1 MVIQAI
7 ILSLVKSYKFV
18 CMGVVMTGKKSVTRI
33 RPWLVLF
40 LPCLVAVNPA
50 RAQVVEEIIVTAT
63 KRETSLQDTAMSI
76 TALSEF
82 ELQRIGA
89 EGIFDYGVKIPNLGF
104 SNEADGRFNS
114 GSPALRGV
122 AGGGVVGATG
132 FYIDDIPVP
141 EYMDP
146 RVSDISR
153 VEVLRGPQ
161 GTLYGA
167 RSMGGTL
174 RVITRQANAEEL
186 DGYLRSSVSDVKEG
200 DINWRVDGSVNAPI
214 VEGVLGM
221 RALLY
226 YAQNSGVFDRVHIA
240 GSNRPAFDAVKNADD
255 DEFYGGSIAFVWNAA
270 DNISIRPRFMYQR
283 TDSDNLPLADLSP
296 GNFEVP
302 RHNNIEE
309 PGEEE
314 WWLGS
319 VTVNIDTGFGEI
331 VSTTAR
337 FDREVRE
344 YEDQTGTLDGLLFAA
359 SGLPEPHIPSFVYE
373 IEEDTSVV
381 HETRLISDFGDL
393 PFDDV
398 ALTLGV
404 FYEDRQHILNYPP
417 SYAPGINEQFT
428 GTLNAILTGI
438 VPGFPVPVPPG
449 LLGSDLVF
457 TTYDDKD
464 TEEIAVFGELSLR
477 LSDKLRLTAGARWSE
492 TTIDFTADRNGFVN
506 GGPAVVMPP
515 SRSSSRVVPK
525 VLLEL
530 DVTDDV
536 LVYGSASKGFRV
548 GGVNMPVPV
557 AFCAAELADL
567 GITNEDVAT
576 FDSDSLW
583 NFEFGMK
590 SSWFDERV
598 NLNVSAFNINWDNTL
613 QTNRLACGFQYV
625 ANSGEAEN
633 KGVEVEL
640 QAVPVEG
647 LNISMGLGYTDA
659 EITKGDPLIGTQE
672 GDRILQVPEVTFN
685 AAAEY
690 NFPLFDDWE
699 GYIRGD
705 YSYYDD
711 SLSANNVSGTIPP
724 RVRDS
729 FELLNFRI
737 GAYQAGSWDLA
748 LFVKNAT
755 NEHANLSDN
764 RSIAAEKP
772 GRPRIVTNR
781 PRSFG
786 LEVRKDF

>member
-1 MVIQAI
+1 MI
-7 ILSLVKSYKFV
+7 
-18 CMGVVMTGKKSVTRI
+18 GKKIMMFTRRWVI
-33 RPWLVLF
+33 LF
-40 LPCLVAVNPA
+40 LLCPVVAAPVQ
-50 RAQVVEEIIVTAT
+50 AQVIEEIIVTAT
-63 KRETSLQDTAMSI
+63 KRETSLQDTPMSI
-76 TALSEF
+76 TALGEF

-114 GSPALRGV
+114 GSPAIRGV

-141 EYMDP
+141 EYMNP

-167 RSMGGTL
+167 RSMGGTV
-174 RVITRQANAEEL
+174 RVITKQADADEF
-186 DGYLRSSVSDVKEG
+186 DGYLGASISDVKEG

-214 VEGVLGM
+214 VEGVLGA
-221 RALLY
+221 RALFY

-240 GSNRPAFDAVKNADD
+240 GSNRPAFNTVNNIDD
-255 DEFYGGSIAFVWNAA
+255 DEFYGGAISFVWNAA

-296 GNFEVP
+296 GSFDVP

-314 WWLGS
+314 WWLAS

-331 VSTTAR
+331 VSTTAG
-337 FDREVRE
+337 FDRKIEE
-344 YEDQTGTLDGLLFAA
+344 YEDQTGTLDGLIFAA

-373 IEEDTSVV
+373 EEEDTSFV
-381 HETRLISDFGDL
+381 HETRLIADFGDL
-393 PFDDV
+393 PFDGV
-398 ALTLGV
+398 ATTLGV
-404 FYEDRQHILNYPP
+404 FYEDREHILNYPP
-417 SYAPGINEQFT
+417 SFAPGINAQFT
-428 GTLNAILTGI
+428 GILNSILTGI
-438 VPGFPVPVPPG
+438 APGFPVPVPPG

-457 TTYDDKD
+457 HTYDDKD
-464 TEEIAVFGELSLR
+464 TEEIAVFGELTLR
-477 LSDKLRLTAGARWSE
+477 LSDSLRLTAGARWSE
-492 TTIDFTADRNGFVN
+492 TTIEFSADRGGFVN

-515 SRSSSRVVPK
+515 KRSSSRVVPK
-525 VLLEL
+525 VLMEL
-530 DVTDDV
+530 DVTEDL
-536 LVYGSASKGFRV
+536 LVYGSASKGFRE

-576 FDSDSLW
+576 FESDSLW
-583 NFEFGMK
+583 NYELGMK
-590 SSWFDERV
+590 SSLFDDRV
-598 NLNVSAFNINWDNTL
+598 NLNISAFNINWDNTL

-625 ANSGEAEN
+625 ANSGSAKN

-640 QAVPVEG
+640 QAAPVEG
-647 LNISMGLGYTDA
+647 LNISMGFGYTDA
-659 EITKGDPLIGTQE
+659 KITKGDDLIGTVK

-690 NFPLFDDWE
+690 SFPLFADWE
-699 GYIRGD
+699 GYVRGD

-711 SLSANNVSGTIPP
+711 SLSANNASGTIPP

-737 GAYQAGSWDLA
+737 GAYQAGSWHVA
-748 LFVKNAT
+748 LFMKNAT
-755 NEHANLSDN
+755 NDHANLSDN

-786 LEVRKDF
+786 IEVRKDF

>member
-1 MVIQAI
+1 MIGNMVITHTRRW
-7 ILSLVKSYKFV
+7 
-18 CMGVVMTGKKSVTRI
+18 VM
-33 RPWLVLF
+33 LF
-40 LPCLVAVNPA
+40 LLCAVVAIPA
-50 RAQVVEEIIVTAT
+50 QAQVIEEIIVTAT

-104 SNEADGRFNS
+104 SNEADGRFNA

-141 EYMDP
+141 EYMNP

-167 RSMGGTL
+167 RSMGGTV
-174 RVITRQANAEEL
+174 RVITKQAHTDEF
-186 DGYLRSSVSDVKEG
+186 DGFLRTSISDVKEG
-200 DINWRVDGSVNAPI
+200 DINWRVDGGVNAPI
-214 VEGVLGM
+214 VEGVLGA
-221 RALLY
+221 RALFY

-240 GSNRPAFDAVKNADD
+240 GSNRPAFDAVEDVDD
-255 DEFYGGSIAFVWNAA
+255 DEFYGGAVSFVWNAT

-296 GNFEVP
+296 GNFVVP
-302 RHNNIEE
+302 RHNNIAE

-337 FDREVRE
+337 FDREIKE
-344 YEDQTGTLDGLLFAA
+344 YEDQSGTLDGLLFAA
-359 SGLPEPHIPSFVYE
+359 SGLPEPHIPAIVYE
-373 IEEDTSVV
+373 EEEDTSFV
-381 HETRLISDFGDL
+381 HETRFITDFGDL
-393 PFDDV
+393 PFNDV
-398 ALTLGV
+398 ALTLGI
-404 FYEDRQHILNYPP
+404 FYEDREHILNYPP
-417 SYAPGINEQFT
+417 SFAPGINAQFT

-457 TTYDDKD
+457 YTYDDQD
-464 TEEIAVFGELSLR
+464 TEEIAVFGELTLR
-477 LSDKLRLTAGARWSE
+477 LSDDLRLTAGARWSD
-492 TTIDFTADRNGFVN
+492 TTIDFTSDRGGFVN
-506 GGPAVVMPP
+506 SGPTILPP
-515 SRSSSRVVPK
+515 TTRSSSRVVPK

-530 DVTDDV
+530 DVTDDL
-536 LVYGSASKGFRV
+536 LVYATASKGFRV
-548 GGVNMPVPV
+548 GGVNLSVPELL
-557 AFCAAELADL
+557 CAGELASL
-567 GITNEDVAT
+567 GITSADVAT

-583 NFEFGMK
+583 NFEMGMK
-590 SSWFDERV
+590 SSWFDDRV
-598 NLNVSAFNINWDNTL
+598 NLNVSAFNINWDDIL

-625 ANSGEAEN
+625 ANSGEAKN

-640 QAVPVEG
+640 EAVPVEG
-647 LNISMGLGYTDA
+647 LNISMGFGYTDA
-659 EITKGDPLIGTQE
+659 EITKGNTLAGTEE
-672 GDRILQVPEVTFN
+672 GDRVTQVPEITFN

-690 NFPLFDDWE
+690 SFPLFSDWE
-699 GYIRGD
+699 AYVRGD

-711 SLSANNVSGTIPP
+711 SLSGNNSGTLPP

-737 GAYQAGSWDLA
+737 GAYQAGSWDIA

-755 NEHANLSDN
+755 NEHTNLSDN

-772 GRPRIVTNR
+772 GRPRIATNR

-786 LEVRKDF
+786 LEIRKDF

>member
-1 MVIQAI
+1 MIGDLAITYTRRWVI
-7 ILSLVKSYKFV
+7 
-18 CMGVVMTGKKSVTRI
+18 
-33 RPWLVLF
+33 LF
-40 LPCLVAVNPA
+40 LLCAVAAIPA
-50 RAQVVEEIIVTAT
+50 QAQVIEEIIVTAT

-76 TALSEF
+76 TALGEF

-104 SNEADGRFNS
+104 SNEADGRFNA

-141 EYMDP
+141 EYMNP
-146 RVSDISR
+146 RVTDISR

-167 RSMGGTL
+167 RSMGGTV
-174 RVITRQANAEEL
+174 RVITKQAQPDEF
-186 DGYLRSSVSDVKEG
+186 DGFLRTSISDVKEG
-200 DINWRVDGSVNAPI
+200 DINWRVDGGVNAPI
-214 VEGVLGM
+214 VEGVLGA
-221 RALLY
+221 RALFY

-240 GSNRPAFDAVKNADD
+240 GSNRPAFDAVEDADD
-255 DEFYGGSIAFVWNAA
+255 DEFYGGAVSFVWNATN
-270 DNISIRPRFMYQR
+270 NISIRPRFMYQR

-302 RHNNIEE
+302 RHNNIAE

-337 FDREVRE
+337 FDREIKE
-344 YEDQTGTLDGLLFAA
+344 YEDQSGTLDGLLFAA
-359 SGLPEPHIPSFVYE
+359 SGLPEPHIPAIVYE
-373 IEEDTSVV
+373 EEEDTSLV
-381 HETRLISDFGDL
+381 HETRFITDFGDL
-393 PFDDV
+393 PFNDV
-398 ALTLGV
+398 ALTLGI
-404 FYEDRQHILNYPP
+404 FYEDREHILNYPP
-417 SYAPGINEQFT
+417 SFAPGINAQFT

-457 TTYDDKD
+457 YTYDDQD
-464 TEEIAVFGELSLR
+464 TEEIAVFGELTLR
-477 LSDKLRLTAGARWSE
+477 LSDDLRLTAGARWSD
-492 TTIDFTADRNGFVN
+492 TTIDFTSDRGGFVN
-506 GGPAVVMPP
+506 SGPTILPP
-515 SRSSSRVVPK
+515 TTRSSSRVVPK

-530 DVTDDV
+530 DVTDDL
-536 LVYGSASKGFRV
+536 LVYATASKGFRV
-548 GGVNMPVPV
+548 GGVNLSVPELL
-557 AFCAAELADL
+557 CAGELASL
-567 GITNEDVAT
+567 GITSEDVAT
-576 FDSDSLW
+576 FNSDSLW
-583 NFEFGMK
+583 NYEMGMK
-590 SSWFDERV
+590 SSWFDDRV
-598 NLNVSAFNINWDNTL
+598 NLNVSAFNINWDDIL

-625 ANSGEAEN
+625 ANSGEAKN

-640 QAVPVEG
+640 EAVPVEG
-647 LNISMGLGYTDA
+647 LNISMGFGYTDA
-659 EITKGDPLIGTQE
+659 EITKGNFLAGTEE
-672 GDRILQVPEVTFN
+672 GDRVTQVPEITFN

-690 NFPLFDDWE
+690 SFPLFSGWE
-699 GYIRGD
+699 GYVRGD

-711 SLSANNVSGTIPP
+711 SLSGNNSGILPP

-737 GAYQAGSWDLA
+737 GAFQAGSWDLA
-748 LFVKNAT
+748 VFVKNAT

-772 GRPRIVTNR
+772 GRPRIMTNR

-786 LEVRKDF
+786 VEIRKDF

>member
-1 MVIQAI
+1 MIKKNI
-7 ILSLVKSYKFV
+7 INHVRYG
-18 CMGVVMTGKKSVTRI
+18 C
-33 RPWLVLF
+33 LF
-40 LPCLVAVNPA
+40 LLLTVAA
-50 RAQVVEEIIVTAT
+50 TAGQAQVIEEIIVTAT
-63 KRETSLQDTAMSI
+63 KRETSLQDTPMSI
-76 TALSEF
+76 TALGEF

-114 GSPALRGV
+114 GSPAIRGV
-122 AGGGVVGATG
+122 AGGGVIGATG

-141 EYMDP
+141 EYMNP

-167 RSMGGTL
+167 RSMGGDGARYHETGGCR
-174 RVITRQANAEEL
+174 RVRRL
-186 DGYLRSSVSDVKEG
+186 L
-200 DINWRVDGSVNAPI
+200 WSVNFGRQGGRHQLAGGRQCERADRGRRAGRPCA
-214 VEGVLGM
+214 VLL
-221 RALLY
+221 RAEF
-226 YAQNSGVFDRVHIA
+226 SGVFDRVHIA
-240 GSNRPAFDAVKNADD
+240 GSNRPAFDTVNNIDD
-255 DEFYGGSIAFVWNAA
+255 DEYYGGAISFVWNAT

-296 GNFEVP
+296 GNFDVP

-314 WWLGS
+314 WWLAS

-331 VSTTAR
+331 VSTTAG
-337 FDREVRE
+337 FDRKIEE
-344 YEDQTGTLDGLLFAA
+344 YEDQTGTLDGLIFAA

-373 IEEDTSVV
+373 EEEDTSFV
-381 HETRLISDFGDL
+381 HETRLIADFGDL
-393 PFDDV
+393 PFDG
-398 ALTLGV
+398 AAMTLGV
-404 FYEDRQHILNYPP
+404 FYEDREHILNYPP
-417 SYAPGINEQFT
+417 SFAPGINAQFT
-428 GTLNAILTGI
+428 GILNSILTGI

-449 LLGSDLVF
+449 LLGSDMVF
-457 TTYDDKD
+457 HTYDDKD
-464 TEEIAVFGELSLR
+464 TEEIAVFGELTLR
-477 LSDKLRLTAGARWSE
+477 LSDSLRLTAGARWSE
-492 TTIDFTADRNGFVN
+492 TTIEFSADRGGFVN

-515 SRSSSRVVPK
+515 TRSSSRVVPK
-525 VLLEL
+525 VLMEL
-530 DVTDDV
+530 DVTED
-536 LVYGSASKGFRV
+536 LLLYGSASKGFRE

-557 AFCAAELADL
+557 AFCATELADL

-576 FDSDSLW
+576 FESDSLW
-583 NFEFGMK
+583 NYELGMK
-590 SSWFDERV
+590 SSLFDDRV
-598 NLNVSAFNINWDNTL
+598 NLNVSAFTINWDDTL

-625 ANSGEAEN
+625 ANSGSAKN

-640 QAVPVEG
+640 QAAPVEG

-659 EITKGDPLIGTQE
+659 KITKGDDLIGTVK

-690 NFPLFDDWE
+690 SFPLVAGWE
-699 GYIRGD
+699 GYVRGD

-737 GAYQAGSWDLA
+737 GAYQAGSWNVA

-755 NEHANLSDN
+755 NDHANLSDN

-772 GRPRIVTNR
+772 GTAAHRHESPAQFRP
-781 PRSFG
+781 
-786 LEVRKDF
+786 

>member
-1 MVIQAI
+1 MSRKNIMNFAQRSVILFLLYLLAANQTWAQAI
-7 ILSLVKSYKFV
+7 
-18 CMGVVMTGKKSVTRI
+18 
-33 RPWLVLF
+33 
-40 LPCLVAVNPA
+40 
-50 RAQVVEEIIVTAT
+50 EEIIVTAT
-63 KRETSLQDTAMSI
+63 KRETSLQDTALSI
-76 TALSEF
+76 TAVGEF

-114 GSPALRGV
+114 GSPAIRGV
-122 AGGGVVGATG
+122 AGGGVIGATG

-141 EYMDP
+141 EYMNP

-167 RSMGGTL
+167 RSMGGTV
-174 RVITRQANAEEL
+174 RVITKQANTDEL
-186 DGYLRSSVSDVKEG
+186 DGYLRTSISDIKEG

-214 VEGVLGM
+214 VEGVLGV

-240 GSNRPAFDAVKNADD
+240 GSNRPAFDTVEDVDD
-255 DEFYGGSIAFVWNAA
+255 DEFYGGSVAFVWNAT
-270 DNISIRPRFMYQR
+270 DNITIKPRFMYQR
-283 TDSDNLPLADLSP
+283 TNSDNLPLADLSP
-296 GNFEVP
+296 GNFDVP

-319 VTVNIDTGFGEI
+319 VTVNIDTGFGEL
-331 VSTTAR
+331 VSTTAK
-337 FDREVRE
+337 FDRDVKEF
-344 YEDQTGTLDGLLFAA
+344 EDQTGTLDGLLFAA
-359 SGLPEPHIPSFVYE
+359 EGLPEPHIPSFVYE
-373 IEEDTSVV
+373 LEEDTSFV
-381 HETRLISDFGDL
+381 HETRLIADFGDL
-393 PFDDV
+393 PFAGV
-398 ALTLGV
+398 AMTLGV
-404 FYEDRQHILNYPP
+404 FYEDREHILDYPP
-417 SYAPGINEQFT
+417 SFAPGINAQFT
-428 GTLNAILTGI
+428 GILNAILTGI

-457 TTYDDKD
+457 QTYDDKD
-464 TEEIAVFGELSLR
+464 TEEIAVFGELTFR
-477 LSDKLRLTAGARWSE
+477 LSDSLRLTAGARWSE
-492 TTIDFTADRNGFVN
+492 TTIDFSADRNGIVN
-506 GGPAVVMPP
+506 GGPAIVMPP
-515 SRSSSRVVPK
+515 TRSSSRVVPK
-525 VLLEL
+525 VLMEL
-530 DVTDDV
+530 DVNEDL
-536 LVYGSASKGFRV
+536 LVYGSAAKGFRV
-548 GGVNMPVPV
+548 GGVNMPIPV
-557 AFCAAELADL
+557 AFCAQELADL
-567 GITNEDVAT
+567 GISNEDVAT

-583 NFEFGMK
+583 NFELGMK
-590 SSWFDERV
+590 SSWFDERL
-598 NLNVSAFNINWDNTL
+598 NLNVSAFNISWSDTL

-625 ANSGEAEN
+625 ANSGSAEN
-633 KGVEVEL
+633 KGVEIEL
-640 QAVPVEG
+640 EAAPVEG

-659 EITKGDPLIGTQE
+659 KITQGDALIGTVE

-690 NFPLFDDWE
+690 NFPLVSGWE
-699 GYIRGD
+699 GYVRGD

-711 SLSANNVSGTIPP
+711 SLSANNVSGTLPP

-737 GAYQAGSWDLA
+737 GAFQAGSWNVA
-748 LFVKNAT
+748 LFAKNVT

-772 GRPRIVTNR
+772 GRPRIITNR

-786 LEVRKDF
+786 LEIRKDF

>member
-1 MVIQAI
+1 MSRKNIMNFAQRSVILFLLYLLAANQTWAQAI
-7 ILSLVKSYKFV
+7 
-18 CMGVVMTGKKSVTRI
+18 
-33 RPWLVLF
+33 
-40 LPCLVAVNPA
+40 
-50 RAQVVEEIIVTAT
+50 EEIIVTAT

-76 TALSEF
+76 TAIGEF

-114 GSPALRGV
+114 GSPAIRGV
-122 AGGGVVGATG
+122 AGGGVIGATG

-141 EYMDP
+141 EYMNP

-167 RSMGGTL
+167 RSMGGTV
-174 RVITRQANAEEL
+174 RVITKQANSDEL
-186 DGYLRSSVSDVKEG
+186 DGYLRTSISDIKEG

-214 VEGVLGM
+214 VEGVLGV

-226 YAQNSGVFDRVHIA
+226 YAQNSGVFDRVHID
-240 GSNRPAFDAVKNADD
+240 GSNRPAFDTVEDVDD
-255 DEFYGGSIAFVWNAA
+255 DEFYGGSVAFVWNAT
-270 DNISIRPRFMYQR
+270 DNITIKPRFMYQR
-283 TDSDNLPLADLSP
+283 TNSDNLPLADLSP
-296 GNFEVP
+296 GNFDVP

-331 VSTTAR
+331 VSTTAK
-337 FDREVRE
+337 FDRDVKEF
-344 YEDQTGTLDGLLFAA
+344 EDQTGTLDGLLFAA
-359 SGLPEPHIPSFVYE
+359 EGLPEPHLPSFVYE
-373 IEEDTSVV
+373 LEEDTSFV
-381 HETRLISDFGDL
+381 HETRLIADFGDL
-393 PFDDV
+393 PFAGV
-398 ALTLGV
+398 AMTLGV
-404 FYEDRQHILNYPP
+404 FYEDREHILDYPP
-417 SYAPGINEQFT
+417 SFAPGINAQFT
-428 GTLNAILTGI
+428 GILNAILTGI
-438 VPGFPVPVPPG
+438 VPGFPVPLPPG

-457 TTYDDKD
+457 QTYDDKD
-464 TEEIAVFGELSLR
+464 TEEIAVFGELTFR
-477 LSDKLRLTAGARWSE
+477 LSDSLRLTAGARWSE
-492 TTIDFTADRNGFVN
+492 TTIDFSADRNGFVN
-506 GGPAVVMPP
+506 GGPAIVMPP
-515 SRSSSRVVPK
+515 TRSSSRVVPK
-525 VLLEL
+525 VLMEL
-530 DVTDDV
+530 DVNEDL
-536 LVYGSASKGFRV
+536 LVYGSAAKGFRV
-548 GGVNMPVPV
+548 GGVNMPIPV
-557 AFCAAELADL
+557 AFCAQELADL
-567 GITNEDVAT
+567 GISNEDIAT

-583 NFEFGMK
+583 NFELGMK
-590 SSWFDERV
+590 SSWFDERL
-598 NLNVSAFNINWDNTL
+598 NLNVSAFNISWSDTL

-625 ANSGEAEN
+625 ANSGSAEN
-633 KGVEVEL
+633 KGVEIEL
-640 QAVPVEG
+640 EAAPVEG

-659 EITKGDPLIGTQE
+659 KITQGDALIGTVE

-690 NFPLFDDWE
+690 NFPLVSGWE
-699 GYIRGD
+699 GYVRGD

-737 GAYQAGSWDLA
+737 GAFQAGSWDVA
-748 LFVKNAT
+748 LFVKNTT
-755 NEHANLSDN
+755 NDHANLSDN

-786 LEVRKDF
+786 LEIRKDF

>member
-1 MVIQAI
+1 MSRKNIMNFAQRSVILFLLYLLAANQTWAQAI
-7 ILSLVKSYKFV
+7 
-18 CMGVVMTGKKSVTRI
+18 
-33 RPWLVLF
+33 
-40 LPCLVAVNPA
+40 
-50 RAQVVEEIIVTAT
+50 EEIIVTAT

-76 TALSEF
+76 TAIGEF

-114 GSPALRGV
+114 GSPAIRGV
-122 AGGGVVGATG
+122 AGGGVIGATG

-141 EYMDP
+141 EYMNP

-167 RSMGGTL
+167 RSMGGTV
-174 RVITRQANAEEL
+174 RVITKQANSDEL
-186 DGYLRSSVSDVKEG
+186 DGYLRTSISDIKEG

-214 VEGVLGM
+214 VEGVLGV

-226 YAQNSGVFDRVHIA
+226 YAQNSGVFDRVHID
-240 GSNRPAFDAVKNADD
+240 GSNRPAFDTVEDVDD
-255 DEFYGGSIAFVWNAA
+255 DEFYGGSVAFVWNAT
-270 DNISIRPRFMYQR
+270 DNITIKPRFMYQR
-283 TDSDNLPLADLSP
+283 TNSDNLPLADLSP
-296 GNFEVP
+296 GNFDVP

-331 VSTTAR
+331 VSTTAK
-337 FDREVRE
+337 FDRDVKEF
-344 YEDQTGTLDGLLFAA
+344 EDQTGTLDGLLFAA
-359 SGLPEPHIPSFVYE
+359 SGLPEPHLPSPLSE
-373 IEEDTSVV
+373 TEEDSSFV
-381 HETRLISDFGDL
+381 HETRLITDFGDL
-393 PFDDV
+393 PV
-398 ALTLGV
+398 AGLALTLGV
-404 FYEDRQHILNYPP
+404 FYEDREHVLEYPP
-417 SYAPGINEQFT
+417 SFAPGINAQFT
-428 GTLNAILTGI
+428 GALNTILTGI

-457 TTYDDKD
+457 YTYDDRD
-464 TEEIAVFGELSLR
+464 TEEIAVFGELTLR
-477 LSDKLRLTAGARWSE
+477 LSDELRLTAGARWSD
-492 TTIDFTADRNGFVN
+492 TTIDFTSDRGGFVN
-506 GGPAVVMPP
+506 SGPTILPP
-515 SRSSSRVVPK
+515 TSRSSSRVVPK

-530 DVTDDV
+530 DVTEDM
-536 LVYGSASKGFRV
+536 LIYGSAAKGFRV
-548 GGVNMPVPV
+548 GGVNLSVPELL
-557 AFCAAELADL
+557 CAGELAGLD
-567 GITNEDVAT
+567 ITSEDVAT

-583 NFEFGMK
+583 NFEMGMK

-598 NLNVSAFNINWDNTL
+598 NLNVSAFNISWNDIL

-625 ANSGEAEN
+625 ANSGSAEN

-640 QAVPVEG
+640 EAIPVEG
-647 LNISMGLGYTDA
+647 LNISMGFGYTDA
-659 EITKGDPLIGTQE
+659 KITEGNPLAGTAE
-672 GDRILQVPEVTFN
+672 GDRVTQVPEITFN
-685 AAAEY
+685 AAVEY
-690 NFPLFDDWE
+690 SFPLFSDWE
-699 GYIRGD
+699 GYVRGD

-711 SLSANNVSGTIPP
+711 SLSGNNSGTLPP

-737 GAYQAGSWDLA
+737 GAFQAGSWNVA
-748 LFVKNAT
+748 LFAKNVT

-772 GRPRIVTNR
+772 GRPRIITNR

-786 LEVRKDF
+786 LEIRKDF

>member
-1 MVIQAI
+1 MSRKNIMNFTQRSVILFLLYLLAANQTWAQAI
-7 ILSLVKSYKFV
+7 
-18 CMGVVMTGKKSVTRI
+18 
-33 RPWLVLF
+33 
-40 LPCLVAVNPA
+40 
-50 RAQVVEEIIVTAT
+50 EEIIVTAT

-76 TALSEF
+76 TAIGEF

-114 GSPALRGV
+114 GSPAIRGV
-122 AGGGVVGATG
+122 AGGGVIGATG

-141 EYMDP
+141 EYMNP

-167 RSMGGTL
+167 RSMGGTVRL
-174 RVITRQANAEEL
+174 ITKQANTDEL
-186 DGYLRSSVSDVKEG
+186 DGYLRTSISDIKEG

-214 VEGVLGM
+214 VEGVLGV

-240 GSNRPAFDAVKNADD
+240 DSNRPAFDTVEDVDD
-255 DEFYGGSIAFVWNAA
+255 DEFYGGSVAFVWNAT
-270 DNISIRPRFMYQR
+270 DNITIKPRFMYQR
-283 TDSDNLPLADLSP
+283 TNSDNLPLADLSP
-296 GNFEVP
+296 GNFDVP
-302 RHNNIEE
+302 RHNNIGE

-319 VTVNIDTGFGEI
+319 VTVNIDTGFGEL
-331 VSTTAR
+331 VSTTAK
-337 FDREVRE
+337 FDRDVKEF
-344 YEDQTGTLDGLLFAA
+344 EDQTGTLDGLLFAA
-359 SGLPEPHIPSFVYE
+359 EGLPEPHIPSFVYE
-373 IEEDTSVV
+373 LEEDTSFV
-381 HETRLISDFGDL
+381 HETRLIADFGDL
-393 PFDDV
+393 PFAGV
-398 ALTLGV
+398 AMTLGV
-404 FYEDRQHILNYPP
+404 FYEDREHILDYPP
-417 SYAPGINEQFT
+417 SFAPGINAQFT
-428 GTLNAILTGI
+428 GILNAILTGI

-457 TTYDDKD
+457 QTYDDKD
-464 TEEIAVFGELSLR
+464 TEEIAVFGELTFR
-477 LSDKLRLTAGARWSE
+477 LSDSLRLTAGARWSE
-492 TTIDFTADRNGFVN
+492 TTIDFSADRNGFVN
-506 GGPAVVMPP
+506 GGPAIVMPP
-515 SRSSSRVVPK
+515 TRSSSRVVPK
-525 VLLEL
+525 VLMEL
-530 DVTDDV
+530 DVNEDL
-536 LVYGSASKGFRV
+536 LVYGSAAKGFRV
-548 GGVNMPVPV
+548 GGVNMPIPV
-557 AFCAAELADL
+557 AFCAQELADL
-567 GITNEDVAT
+567 GISNEDVAT

-583 NFEFGMK
+583 NFELGMK
-590 SSWFDERV
+590 SSWFDERL
-598 NLNVSAFNINWDNTL
+598 NLNVSAFNISWSDTL

-625 ANSGEAEN
+625 ANSGSAEN
-633 KGVEVEL
+633 KGVEIEL
-640 QAVPVEG
+640 EAAPVEG

-659 EITKGDPLIGTQE
+659 KITQGDALIGTVE

-690 NFPLFDDWE
+690 NFPLVSGWE
-699 GYIRGD
+699 GYVRGD

-711 SLSANNVSGTIPP
+711 SLSANNASGTLPP

-737 GAYQAGSWDLA
+737 GAFQAGSWDVA

-755 NEHANLSDN
+755 NDHANLSDN

-786 LEVRKDF
+786 LEIRKDF

>member
-1 MVIQAI
+1 MSRKNIMNFTQRSVILFLLYLLAANQTWAQAI
-7 ILSLVKSYKFV
+7 
-18 CMGVVMTGKKSVTRI
+18 
-33 RPWLVLF
+33 
-40 LPCLVAVNPA
+40 
-50 RAQVVEEIIVTAT
+50 EEIIVTAT

-76 TALSEF
+76 TAIGEF

-114 GSPALRGV
+114 GSPAIRGV
-122 AGGGVVGATG
+122 AGGGVIGATG

-141 EYMDP
+141 EYMNP

-167 RSMGGTL
+167 RSMGGTV
-174 RVITRQANAEEL
+174 RVITKQANSDEL
-186 DGYLRSSVSDVKEG
+186 DGYLRTSISDIKEG

-214 VEGVLGM
+214 VEGVLGV

-226 YAQNSGVFDRVHIA
+226 YAQNSGVFDRVHID
-240 GSNRPAFDAVKNADD
+240 GSNRPAFDTVEDVDD
-255 DEFYGGSIAFVWNAA
+255 DEFYGGSVAFVWNAT
-270 DNISIRPRFMYQR
+270 DNITIKPRFMYQR
-283 TDSDNLPLADLSP
+283 TNSDNLPLADLSP
-296 GNFEVP
+296 GNFDVP

-319 VTVNIDTGFGEI
+319 VTVNIDTGFGEL
-331 VSTTAR
+331 VSTTAK
-337 FDREVRE
+337 FDRDVKEF
-344 YEDQTGTLDGLLFAA
+344 EDQTGTLDGLLFARD
-359 SGLPEPHIPSFVYE
+359 GLPEPHIPSFIYE
-373 IEEDTSVV
+373 LEEDTSFV
-381 HETRLISDFGDL
+381 HETRLIADFGDL
-393 PFDDV
+393 PFAGV
-398 ALTLGV
+398 AMTLGV
-404 FYEDRQHILNYPP
+404 FYEDREHILDYPP
-417 SYAPGINEQFT
+417 SFAPGINAQFT
-428 GTLNAILTGI
+428 GILNAILTGI
-438 VPGFPVPVPPG
+438 VPGYPVPLPPG

-457 TTYDDKD
+457 QTYDDKD
-464 TEEIAVFGELSLR
+464 TEEIAVFGELTFR
-477 LSDKLRLTAGARWSE
+477 LSDSLRLTAGARWSE
-492 TTIDFTADRNGFVN
+492 TTIDFSADRNGFAN
-506 GGPAVVMPP
+506 GGPAIVMPP
-515 SRSSSRVVPK
+515 TRSSSRVVPK
-525 VLLEL
+525 VLMEL
-530 DVTDDV
+530 DVNEDL
-536 LVYGSASKGFRV
+536 LVYGSAAKGFRV

-557 AFCAAELADL
+557 AFCAQELADL
-567 GITNEDVAT
+567 GISNEDVAT

-583 NFEFGMK
+583 NFELGMK
-590 SSWFDERV
+590 SSWFDERL
-598 NLNVSAFNINWDNTL
+598 NLNVSAFNISWSDTL
-613 QTNRLACGFQYV
+613 QTNRLACGFQYA
-625 ANSGEAEN
+625 ANSGSAEN
-633 KGVEVEL
+633 KGVEIEL
-640 QAVPVEG
+640 EAAPVEG

-659 EITKGDPLIGTQE
+659 KITQGDALIGTVE

-690 NFPLFDDWE
+690 NFPLVSGWE
-699 GYIRGD
+699 GYVRGD

-711 SLSANNVSGTIPP
+711 SLSANNASGTLPP

-737 GAYQAGSWDLA
+737 GAFQAGSWDVA

-755 NEHANLSDN
+755 NDHANLSDN

-786 LEVRKDF
+786 LEIRKDF

>member
-1 MVIQAI
+1 MSRKNIMNFAQRSVILFLLYLLAANQTWAQAI
-7 ILSLVKSYKFV
+7 
-18 CMGVVMTGKKSVTRI
+18 
-33 RPWLVLF
+33 
-40 LPCLVAVNPA
+40 
-50 RAQVVEEIIVTAT
+50 EEIIVTAT

-76 TALSEF
+76 TAIGEF

-114 GSPALRGV
+114 GSPAIRGV
-122 AGGGVVGATG
+122 AGGGVIGATG

-141 EYMDP
+141 EYMNP

-167 RSMGGTL
+167 RSMGGTV
-174 RVITRQANAEEL
+174 RVITKQANSDEL
-186 DGYLRSSVSDVKEG
+186 DGYLRTSISDIKEG

-214 VEGVLGM
+214 VEGVLGV

-226 YAQNSGVFDRVHIA
+226 YTQNSGVFDRVHIA
-240 GSNRPAFDAVKNADD
+240 GSNRPAFDTVEDVDD
-255 DEFYGGSIAFVWNAA
+255 DEFYGGSVAFVWNAT
-270 DNISIRPRFMYQR
+270 DNITIKPRFMYQR
-283 TDSDNLPLADLSP
+283 TNSDNLPLADLSP
-296 GNFEVP
+296 GNFDVP

-331 VSTTAR
+331 VSTTAK
-337 FDREVRE
+337 FDRDVKEF
-344 YEDQTGTLDGLLFAA
+344 EDQTGTLDGLLFAA
-359 SGLPEPHIPSFVYE
+359 SGLPEPHLPSPLSE
-373 IEEDTSVV
+373 TEEDSSFV
-381 HETRLISDFGDL
+381 HETRLITDFGDL
-393 PFDDV
+393 PV
-398 ALTLGV
+398 AGLALTLGV
-404 FYEDRQHILNYPP
+404 FYEDREHVLEYPP
-417 SYAPGINEQFT
+417 SFAPGINAQFT
-428 GTLNAILTGI
+428 GVLNTILTGI

-457 TTYDDKD
+457 YTYDDRD
-464 TEEIAVFGELSLR
+464 TEEIAVFGELTLR
-477 LSDKLRLTAGARWSE
+477 LSDELRLTAGARWSD
-492 TTIDFTADRNGFVN
+492 TTIDFTSDRGGFVN
-506 GGPAVVMPP
+506 SGPTILPP
-515 SRSSSRVVPK
+515 TSRSSSRVVPK

-530 DVTDDV
+530 DVTEDM
-536 LVYGSASKGFRV
+536 LIYGSAAKGFRV
-548 GGVNMPVPV
+548 GGVNLSVPELL
-557 AFCAAELADL
+557 CAGELAGLD
-567 GITNEDVAT
+567 ITSEDVAT

-583 NFEFGMK
+583 NFEMGMK

-598 NLNVSAFNINWDNTL
+598 NLNVSAFNISWNDIL

-625 ANSGEAEN
+625 ANSGSAEN

-640 QAVPVEG
+640 EAIPVEG
-647 LNISMGLGYTDA
+647 LNISMGFGYTDA
-659 EITKGDPLIGTQE
+659 KITEGNPLAGTAE
-672 GDRILQVPEVTFN
+672 GDRVTQVPEITFN
-685 AAAEY
+685 AAVEY
-690 NFPLFDDWE
+690 SFPLFSDWE
-699 GYIRGD
+699 GYVRGD

-711 SLSANNVSGTIPP
+711 SLSGNNSGTLPP

-737 GAYQAGSWDLA
+737 GAFQAGSWNVA
-748 LFVKNAT
+748 LFAKNVT

-772 GRPRIVTNR
+772 GRPRIITNR

-786 LEVRKDF
+786 LEIRKDF

>member
-1 MVIQAI
+1 MIKNKIMRHALRGVI
-7 ILSLVKSYKFV
+7 V
-18 CMGVVMTGKKSVTRI
+18 
-33 RPWLVLF
+33 F
-40 LPCLVAVNPA
+40 LLCPVAANQPQ
-50 RAQVVEEIIVTAT
+50 AQVIEEIIVTAT

-76 TALSEF
+76 TALGEF

-89 EGIFDYGVKIPNLGF
+89 EGIFDYGLKIPNLGF

-141 EYMDP
+141 EYMNP

-167 RSMGGTL
+167 RSMGGTI
-174 RVITRQANAEEL
+174 RVMSKQAHMEGF
-186 DGYLRSSVSDVKEG
+186 DGYLRASLADIKEG
-200 DINWRVDGSVNAPI
+200 DSNWRVDGSVNTPI
-214 VEGVLGM
+214 VEDVLGV
-221 RALLY
+221 RALFY
-226 YAQNSGVFDRVHIA
+226 YSRNSGVFDRVHIA
-240 GSNRPAFDAVKNADD
+240 GSNRPAFNTVENVDD
-255 DEFYGGSIAFVWNAA
+255 DEFYGGAVSFIWNAT
-270 DNISIRPRFMYQR
+270 DKISIRPRFMYQR
-283 TDSDNLPLADLSP
+283 TAADNLSLADLSP

-309 PGEEE
+309 PGDEE

-319 VTVNIDTGFGEI
+319 VTVNIDTGIGEI
-331 VSTTAR
+331 VSTTAK

-359 SGLPEPHIPSFVYE
+359 NGLPQPHIPSIVFE
-373 IEEDTSVV
+373 MEEDTSLV
-381 HETRLISDFGDL
+381 HETRLIADFGDL

-398 ALTLGV
+398 AMTLGV
-404 FYEDRQHILNYPP
+404 FYEDREHILNYP
-417 SYAPGINEQFT
+417 SSFAPGINTQFT
-428 GTLNAILTGI
+428 GAMNAILTG
-438 VPGFPVPVPPG
+438 VAPGFPVPVPPG

-457 TTYDDKD
+457 RTYDDKD
-464 TEEIAVFGELSLR
+464 TEEIAVYGELTLR
-477 LSDKLRLTAGARWSE
+477 LSAELRLTAGARWSE
-492 TTIDFTADRNGFVN
+492 TTIDFSAERNGFVN
-506 GGPAVVMPP
+506 GGPAVVTSPA
-515 SRSSSRVVPK
+515 RSSSRVVPK

-530 DVTDDV
+530 DVTDD
-536 LVYGSASKGFRV
+536 LLIYASASKGFRV
-548 GGVNMPVPV
+548 GGVNMPIPV

-583 NFEFGMK
+583 NFELGMK
-590 SSWFDERV
+590 SSWLDDRL
-598 NLNVSAFNINWDNTL
+598 NLNVSAFNIDWDDTL

-625 ANSGEAEN
+625 ANSGSAEN

-647 LNISMGLGYTDA
+647 LNISMGFGYTDA
-659 EITKGDPLIGTQE
+659 EITKGDPLTGTMK

-690 NFPLFDDWE
+690 SFPLFADWE

-729 FELLNFRI
+729 FELLNFRV
-737 GAYQAGSWDLA
+737 GAFQSGSWDVG
-748 LFVKNAT
+748 LFMKNAT

-772 GRPRIVTNR
+772 GRPRIVTNQ

-786 LEVRKDF
+786 LEIRKDF

>member
-1 MVIQAI
+1 MSRKNIMNFTQRSVILFLLYLLAANQTWAQAI
-7 ILSLVKSYKFV
+7 
-18 CMGVVMTGKKSVTRI
+18 
-33 RPWLVLF
+33 
-40 LPCLVAVNPA
+40 
-50 RAQVVEEIIVTAT
+50 EEIIVTAT

-76 TALSEF
+76 TAIGEF

-114 GSPALRGV
+114 GSPAIRGV
-122 AGGGVVGATG
+122 AGGGVIGATG

-141 EYMDP
+141 EYMNP

-167 RSMGGTL
+167 RSMGGTV
-174 RVITRQANAEEL
+174 RVITKQANSDEL
-186 DGYLRSSVSDVKEG
+186 DGYLRTSISDIKEG

-214 VEGVLGM
+214 VEGVLGV

-240 GSNRPAFDAVKNADD
+240 GSNRPAFDTVEDVDD
-255 DEFYGGSIAFVWNAA
+255 DEFYGGSVAFVWNAT
-270 DNISIRPRFMYQR
+270 DNITIKPRFMYQR
-283 TDSDNLPLADLSP
+283 TNSDNLPLADLSP
-296 GNFEVP
+296 GNFDVP

-319 VTVNIDTGFGEI
+319 VTVNIDTGFGEL
-331 VSTTAR
+331 VSTTAK
-337 FDREVRE
+337 FDRDVKEF
-344 YEDQTGTLDGLLFAA
+344 EDQTGTLDGLLFAA
-359 SGLPEPHIPSFVYE
+359 SGLPEPHLSSPLSE
-373 IEEDTSVV
+373 TEEDSSFV
-381 HETRLISDFGDL
+381 HETRLITDFGDL
-393 PFDDV
+393 PV
-398 ALTLGV
+398 AGLALTLGV
-404 FYEDRQHILNYPP
+404 FYEDREHVLEYPP
-417 SYAPGINEQFT
+417 SFAPGINAQFT
-428 GTLNAILTGI
+428 GALNTILTGI

-457 TTYDDKD
+457 YTYDDRD
-464 TEEIAVFGELSLR
+464 TEEIAVFGELTLR
-477 LSDKLRLTAGARWSE
+477 LSDELRLTAGARWSD
-492 TTIDFTADRNGFVN
+492 TTIDFTSDRGGFVN
-506 GGPAVVMPP
+506 SGPTILPP
-515 SRSSSRVVPK
+515 TSRSSSRVVPK

-530 DVTDDV
+530 DVTEDM
-536 LVYGSASKGFRV
+536 LIYGSAAKGFRV
-548 GGVNMPVPV
+548 GGVNLSVPELL
-557 AFCAAELADL
+557 CAGELAGLD
-567 GITNEDVAT
+567 ITSEDVAT

-583 NFEFGMK
+583 NFEMGMK

-598 NLNVSAFNINWDNTL
+598 NLNVSAFNISWNDIL

-625 ANSGEAEN
+625 ANSGSAEN

-640 QAVPVEG
+640 EAIPVEG
-647 LNISMGLGYTDA
+647 LNISMGFGYTDA
-659 EITKGDPLIGTQE
+659 KITEGNPLAGTAE
-672 GDRILQVPEVTFN
+672 GDRVTQVPEITFN
-685 AAAEY
+685 AAVEY
-690 NFPLFDDWE
+690 SFPLFSDWE
-699 GYIRGD
+699 GYVRGD

-711 SLSANNVSGTIPP
+711 SLSGNNSGTLPP

-737 GAYQAGSWDLA
+737 GAFQAGSWNVA
-748 LFVKNAT
+748 LFAKNVT

-772 GRPRIVTNR
+772 GRPRIITNR
-781 PRSFG
+781 PRSIG
-786 LEVRKDF
+786 LEIRKDF

>member
-1 MVIQAI
+1 MSRKNIMNFAQRSVILFLLYLLAANQTWAQAI
-7 ILSLVKSYKFV
+7 
-18 CMGVVMTGKKSVTRI
+18 
-33 RPWLVLF
+33 
-40 LPCLVAVNPA
+40 
-50 RAQVVEEIIVTAT
+50 EEIIVTAT

-76 TALSEF
+76 TAIGEF
-82 ELQRIGA
+82 KLQRIGA

-114 GSPALRGV
+114 GSPAIRGV
-122 AGGGVVGATG
+122 AGGGVIGATG

-141 EYMDP
+141 EYMNP

-167 RSMGGTL
+167 RSMGGTV
-174 RVITRQANAEEL
+174 RVITKQANTDEL
-186 DGYLRSSVSDVKEG
+186 DGYLRTSISDIKQG
-200 DINWRVDGSVNAPI
+200 DINWRVDGNVNAPI
-214 VEGVLGM
+214 VEGVLGV

-226 YAQNSGVFDRVHIA
+226 YAQNSGVFDRVHID
-240 GSNRPAFDAVKNADD
+240 GSNRPAFDTVEDIDD
-255 DEFYGGSIAFVWNAA
+255 DEFYGGSVAFVWNAT
-270 DNISIRPRFMYQR
+270 DNITIKPRFMYQR
-283 TDSDNLPLADLSP
+283 TNSDNLPLADLSP
-296 GNFEVP
+296 GNFDVP

-331 VSTTAR
+331 VSTTAK
-337 FDREVRE
+337 FDRDVKEF
-344 YEDQTGTLDGLLFAA
+344 EDQTGTLDGLLFAA
-359 SGLPEPHIPSFVYE
+359 DGLPEPHIPSLVYE
-373 IEEDTSVV
+373 LEEDTSFV
-381 HETRLISDFGDL
+381 HETRLIADFGDL
-393 PFDDV
+393 PFAGV
-398 ALTLGV
+398 AMTLGV
-404 FYEDRQHILNYPP
+404 FYEDREHILDYPP
-417 SYAPGINEQFT
+417 SFAPGINAQFT
-428 GTLNAILTGI
+428 GILNAILTGI

-457 TTYDDKD
+457 QTYDDKD
-464 TEEIAVFGELSLR
+464 TEEIAVFGELTFR
-477 LSDKLRLTAGARWSE
+477 LSDSLRLTAGARWSE
-492 TTIDFTADRNGFVN
+492 TTIDFSADRNGFVN
-506 GGPAVVMPP
+506 GGPAIVMPP
-515 SRSSSRVVPK
+515 TRSSSRVVPK
-525 VLLEL
+525 VLMEL
-530 DVTDDV
+530 DVNEDL
-536 LVYGSASKGFRV
+536 LVYGSAAKGFRV
-548 GGVNMPVPV
+548 GGVNMPIPV
-557 AFCAAELADL
+557 AFCAQELADL
-567 GITNEDVAT
+567 GISNEDVAT

-583 NFEFGMK
+583 NFELGMK
-590 SSWFDERV
+590 SSWFDERL
-598 NLNVSAFNINWDNTL
+598 NLNVSAFNISWSDTL

-625 ANSGEAEN
+625 ANSGSAEN
-633 KGVEVEL
+633 KGVEIEL
-640 QAVPVEG
+640 EAAPVEG

-659 EITKGDPLIGTQE
+659 KITQGDALIGTVE

-690 NFPLFDDWE
+690 NFPLVSGWE
-699 GYIRGD
+699 GYVRGD

-737 GAYQAGSWDLA
+737 GAVQAGSWDVA

-755 NEHANLSDN
+755 NDHANLSDN

-786 LEVRKDF
+786 VEVRKDF

>member
-1 MVIQAI
+1 MTYAQRSVILFLSCLLAANQTWAQAI
-7 ILSLVKSYKFV
+7 
-18 CMGVVMTGKKSVTRI
+18 
-33 RPWLVLF
+33 
-40 LPCLVAVNPA
+40 
-50 RAQVVEEIIVTAT
+50 EEIIVTAT

-76 TALSEF
+76 TAIGEF

-114 GSPALRGV
+114 GSPAIRGV
-122 AGGGVVGATG
+122 AGGGVIGATG

-141 EYMDP
+141 EYMNP

-167 RSMGGTL
+167 RSMGGTV
-174 RVITRQANAEEL
+174 RVITKQANTDEL
-186 DGYLRSSVSDVKEG
+186 DGYLRSSISDIKEG

-214 VEGVLGM
+214 VEGVLGV

-240 GSNRPAFDAVKNADD
+240 GSNRPAFDTVEDVDD
-255 DEFYGGSIAFVWNAA
+255 DEFYGGSVAFVWNAT
-270 DNISIRPRFMYQR
+270 DNITIKPRFMYQR
-283 TDSDNLPLADLSP
+283 TNSDNLPLADLSP
-296 GNFEVP
+296 GNFDVP

-319 VTVNIDTGFGEI
+319 VTVNIDTGFGEL
-331 VSTTAR
+331 VSTTAK
-337 FDREVRE
+337 FDRDVKEF
-344 YEDQTGTLDGLLFAA
+344 EDQTGTLDGLLFAA
-359 SGLPEPHIPSFVYE
+359 SGLPEPHLPSPLSE
-373 IEEDTSVV
+373 TEEDSSFV
-381 HETRLISDFGDL
+381 HETRLITDFGDL
-393 PFDDV
+393 PV
-398 ALTLGV
+398 AGLALTLGV
-404 FYEDRQHILNYPP
+404 FYEDREHVLEYPP
-417 SYAPGINEQFT
+417 SFAPGINAQFT
-428 GTLNAILTGI
+428 GALNTILTGI

-457 TTYDDKD
+457 YTYDDRD
-464 TEEIAVFGELSLR
+464 TEEIAVFGELTLR
-477 LSDKLRLTAGARWSE
+477 LSDELRLTAGARWSD
-492 TTIDFTADRNGFVN
+492 TTIDFTSDRGGFVN
-506 GGPAVVMPP
+506 SGPTILPP
-515 SRSSSRVVPK
+515 TSRSSSRVVPK

-530 DVTDDV
+530 DVTEDM
-536 LVYGSASKGFRV
+536 LIYGSAAKGFRV
-548 GGVNMPVPV
+548 GGVNLSVPELL
-557 AFCAAELADL
+557 CAGELAGLD
-567 GITNEDVAT
+567 ITSEDVAT

-583 NFEFGMK
+583 NFEMGMK

-598 NLNVSAFNINWDNTL
+598 NLNVSAFNISWNDIL

-625 ANSGEAEN
+625 ANSGSAEN

-640 QAVPVEG
+640 EAIPVEG
-647 LNISMGLGYTDA
+647 LNISMGFGYTDA
-659 EITKGDPLIGTQE
+659 KITEGNPLAGTAE
-672 GDRILQVPEVTFN
+672 GDRVTQVPEITFN
-685 AAAEY
+685 AAVEY
-690 NFPLFDDWE
+690 SFPLFSDWE
-699 GYIRGD
+699 GYVRGD

-711 SLSANNVSGTIPP
+711 SLSGNNSGTLPP

-737 GAYQAGSWDLA
+737 GAFQAGSWDLA

-772 GRPRIVTNR
+772 GRPRIMTNR

-786 LEVRKDF
+786 VEIRKDF

>member
-1 MVIQAI
+1 MSRKNIMNFTQRSVILFLLYLLAANQTWAQAI
-7 ILSLVKSYKFV
+7 
-18 CMGVVMTGKKSVTRI
+18 
-33 RPWLVLF
+33 
-40 LPCLVAVNPA
+40 
-50 RAQVVEEIIVTAT
+50 EEIIVTAT

-76 TALSEF
+76 TAIGEF

-114 GSPALRGV
+114 GSPAIRGV
-122 AGGGVVGATG
+122 AGGGVIGATG

-141 EYMDP
+141 EYMNP

-167 RSMGGTL
+167 RSMGGTVRL
-174 RVITRQANAEEL
+174 ITKQANTDEL
-186 DGYLRSSVSDVKEG
+186 DGYLRTSISDIKEG

-214 VEGVLGM
+214 VEGVLGV

-240 GSNRPAFDAVKNADD
+240 GSNRPAFDTVEDVDD
-255 DEFYGGSIAFVWNAA
+255 DEFYGGSVAFVWNAT
-270 DNISIRPRFMYQR
+270 DNITIKPRFMYQR
-283 TDSDNLPLADLSP
+283 TNSDNLPLADLSP
-296 GNFEVP
+296 GNFDVP

-319 VTVNIDTGFGEI
+319 VTVNIDTGFGEL
-331 VSTTAR
+331 VSTTAK
-337 FDREVRE
+337 FDRDVKEF
-344 YEDQTGTLDGLLFAA
+344 EDQTGTLDGLLFAA
-359 SGLPEPHIPSFVYE
+359 EGLPEPHIPSFVYE
-373 IEEDTSVV
+373 LEEDTSFV
-381 HETRLISDFGDL
+381 HETRLIADFGDL
-393 PFDDV
+393 PFAGV
-398 ALTLGV
+398 AMTLGV
-404 FYEDRQHILNYPP
+404 FYEDREHILDYPP
-417 SYAPGINEQFT
+417 SFTPGINAQFT
-428 GTLNAILTGI
+428 GILNAILTGI

-457 TTYDDKD
+457 QTYDDKD
-464 TEEIAVFGELSLR
+464 TEEIAVFGELTFR
-477 LSDKLRLTAGARWSE
+477 LSDSLRLTAGARWSE
-492 TTIDFTADRNGFVN
+492 TTIDFSADRNGFVN
-506 GGPAVVMPP
+506 GGPAIVMPP
-515 SRSSSRVVPK
+515 TRSSSRVVPK
-525 VLLEL
+525 VLMEL
-530 DVTDDV
+530 DVNEDL
-536 LVYGSASKGFRV
+536 LVYGSAAKGFRV
-548 GGVNMPVPV
+548 GGVNMPIPV
-557 AFCAAELADL
+557 AFCAQELADL
-567 GITNEDVAT
+567 GISNEDVAT

-583 NFEFGMK
+583 NFELGMK
-590 SSWFDERV
+590 SSWFDERL
-598 NLNVSAFNINWDNTL
+598 NLNVSAFNISWSDTL

-625 ANSGEAEN
+625 ANSGSAEN
-633 KGVEVEL
+633 KGVEIEL
-640 QAVPVEG
+640 EAAPVEG

-659 EITKGDPLIGTQE
+659 KITQGDALIGTVE

-690 NFPLFDDWE
+690 NFPLVSGWE
-699 GYIRGD
+699 GYVRGD

-711 SLSANNVSGTIPP
+711 SLSANNVSGTLPP

-737 GAYQAGSWDLA
+737 GAFQAGSWNVA
-748 LFVKNAT
+748 LFAKNVT

-772 GRPRIVTNR
+772 GRPRIITNR

-786 LEVRKDF
+786 LEIRKDF

>member
-1 MVIQAI
+1 MSRKNIMNFAQRSVILFLLYLLAANQTWAQAI
-7 ILSLVKSYKFV
+7 
-18 CMGVVMTGKKSVTRI
+18 
-33 RPWLVLF
+33 
-40 LPCLVAVNPA
+40 
-50 RAQVVEEIIVTAT
+50 EEIIVTAT

-76 TALSEF
+76 TAIGEF

-114 GSPALRGV
+114 GSPAIRGV
-122 AGGGVVGATG
+122 AGGGVIGATG

-141 EYMDP
+141 EYMNP

-167 RSMGGTL
+167 RSMGGTV
-174 RVITRQANAEEL
+174 RVITKQANTDEL
-186 DGYLRSSVSDVKEG
+186 DGYLRTSISDIKQG
-200 DINWRVDGSVNAPI
+200 DINWRVDGNVNAPI
-214 VEGVLGM
+214 VEGVLGV

-226 YAQNSGVFDRVHIA
+226 YAQNSGVFDRVHID
-240 GSNRPAFDAVKNADD
+240 GSNRPAFDTVEDIDD
-255 DEFYGGSIAFVWNAA
+255 DEFYGGSVAFVWNAT
-270 DNISIRPRFMYQR
+270 DNITIKPRFMYQR
-283 TDSDNLPLADLSP
+283 TNSDNLPLADLSP
-296 GNFEVP
+296 GNFDVP

-331 VSTTAR
+331 VSTTAK
-337 FDREVRE
+337 FDRDVKEF
-344 YEDQTGTLDGLLFAA
+344 EDQTGTLDGLLFAA
-359 SGLPEPHIPSFVYE
+359 DGLPEPHIPSFVYE
-373 IEEDTSVV
+373 LEEDTSFV
-381 HETRLISDFGDL
+381 HETRLIADFGDL
-393 PFDDV
+393 PFAGV
-398 ALTLGV
+398 AMTLGV
-404 FYEDRQHILNYPP
+404 FYEDREHILDYPP
-417 SYAPGINEQFT
+417 SFAPGINAQFT
-428 GTLNAILTGI
+428 GILNAILTGI

-457 TTYDDKD
+457 QTYDDKD
-464 TEEIAVFGELSLR
+464 TEEIAVFGELTFR
-477 LSDKLRLTAGARWSE
+477 LSDSLRLTAGARWSE
-492 TTIDFTADRNGFVN
+492 TTIDFSADRNGFVN
-506 GGPAVVMPP
+506 GGPAIVMPP
-515 SRSSSRVVPK
+515 TRSSSRVVPK
-525 VLLEL
+525 VLMEL
-530 DVTDDV
+530 DVNEDL
-536 LVYGSASKGFRV
+536 LVYGSAAKGFRV
-548 GGVNMPVPV
+548 GGVNMPIPA
-557 AFCAAELADL
+557 AFCAQELADL
-567 GITNEDVAT
+567 GISNEDVAT

-583 NFEFGMK
+583 NFELGMK
-590 SSWFDERV
+590 SSWFDERL
-598 NLNVSAFNINWDNTL
+598 NLNVSAFNISWSDTL

-625 ANSGEAEN
+625 ANSGSAEN
-633 KGVEVEL
+633 KGVEIEL
-640 QAVPVEG
+640 EAAPVEG

-659 EITKGDPLIGTQE
+659 KITQGDALIGTVE

-690 NFPLFDDWE
+690 NFPLVSGWE
-699 GYIRGD
+699 GYVRGD

-737 GAYQAGSWDLA
+737 GAVQAGSWDVA

-755 NEHANLSDN
+755 NDHANLSDN

-786 LEVRKDF
+786 VEVRKDF